1 MTIKVIKNANVVLE
15 YGIVWDGVIIISD
28 DRIINVGKARD
39 VEIPSDAEIIDAG
52 GAYVGPGFIDIH
64 VHGGGGYHMAFNPK
78 EAAEHF
84 LRHGE
89 TSILTTPSYSMSIE
103 QLLDAI
109 SNTKEAMKTHKSIKG
124 IYMEGP
130 YTNPRYGANQH
141 IISWRNGPIKAEDYE
156 RIVDSAG
163 DLAKVWTIA
172 PEREGILPF
181 VEYVR
186 KVNPK
191 AVFAVGHSEATPAQI
206 RALGKYRPKIETH
219 STNATGQVQIY
230 GGGIR
235 NVGPDEYSFM
245 EPELY
250 TELICDSKPI
260 HVCPDMQRLIIHN
273 KGINRVILI
282 TDSTVY
288 NNPTPAKFG
297 DVDDINFDVTGGVA
311 GSKLTL
317 DKACRNIMTH
327 TNCGIAQAFIMAS
340 LTPARALGWDDD
352 LGSIEVGKVA
362 DLVFVDDKFNVQK
375 VMLQGTICEF

>member
-1 MTIKVIKNANVVLE
+1 MTMKVIKNANVVLE
-15 YGIVWDGVIIISD
+15 YGIIWDGVIIISD

-39 VEIPSDAEIIDAG
+39 IEIPADAEIIDAG
-52 GAYVGPGFIDIH
+52 GAYVGPGLIDIH
-64 VHGGGGYHMAFNPK
+64 VHGGGGYHTSFNPK

-89 TSILTTPSYSMSIE
+89 TSILTTPGYSMSIE

-109 SNTKEAMKTHKSIKG
+109 SNTKEVMKTHKSIKG

-130 YTNPRYGANQH
+130 YTNPNYGANKH
-141 IISWRNGPIKAEDYE
+141 IISWRSNSIKAEDYE
-156 RIVDSAG
+156 QIVDAGG
-163 DLAKVWTIA
+163 DLVKVWTIA

-186 KVNPK
+186 KVNPN
-191 AVFAVGHSEATPAQI
+191 AIFAVGHSEATPAQI

-219 STNATGQVQIY
+219 SMDATGQIPTY
-230 GGGIR
+230 GGTR
-235 NVGPDEYSFM
+235 ACGPDEYSFM

-250 TELICDSKPI
+250 TELISDSAPV
-260 HVCPDMQRLIIHN
+260 HVSPDMQRLLLHN

-288 NNPTPAKFG
+288 DNPAPPHLAH
-297 DVDDINFDVTGGVA
+297 VDDINFDPHGGIA

-317 DKACRNIMTH
+317 DKACRNIMAH

-375 VMLQGTICEF
+375 VMLQGTICKF